1 MELRHLSYFIA
12 VAEERHFTRA
22 ARRVHVAQSGLS
34 TAIRTLEREL
44 GAELFIRNTRS
55 VELTDAG
62 RALLAE
68 ARHTVVAAEAAREA
82 VAAVQG
88 VVTGRLAIGTLQC
101 LGALDVSAL
110 LTRFHRAHPGV
121 EIRLRQSGTTDLLE
135 QVRAGDL
142 DAAFVSVPAVEPAGV
157 SLRAL
162 SAEPLL
168 LACAPGHRLA
178 GEAEVGLSDLKEE
191 SFVDFH
197 PGWITRDLTDRV
209 LAAEGIERRV
219 AVEANDVHFLLDLA
233 ADGLGIALVP
243 ASFQHK
249 KTCAVFVR
257 LADPVPIWEL
267 AVATPAGRRPSAAAR
282 ALLSDGALT
291 AGLN

>member
-1 MELRHLSYFIA
+1 MELRHLTYFIA

-22 ARRVHVAQSGLS
+22 AQRVHVAQSGLS
-34 TAIRTLEREL
+34 TAIRSLEREL

-68 ARHTVVAAEAAREA
+68 ARHTVGAAEAARDA

-101 LGALDVSAL
+101 LGALNVSAL

-121 EIRLRQSGTTDLLE
+121 EIRLRQSGSTELLGL
-135 QVRAGDL
+135 VHGGDL
-142 DAAFVSVPAVEPAGV
+142 DAAFVTVPFVEQPGV
-157 SLRAL
+157 TLRPL

-168 LACAPGHRLA
+168 LACAPDHPLA
-178 GEAEVGLSDLKEE
+178 AERQIGVLDLKDET
-191 SFVDFH
+191 FVDFH

-209 LAAEGIERRV
+209 LAAECIERRV
-219 AVEANDVHFLLDLA
+219 ALEANDVHFLLDLVA
-233 ADGLGIALVP
+233 GGLGVALVP
-243 ASFQHK
+243 ESFRHK
-249 KTCAVFVR
+249 QTTAKFVP
-257 LADPVPIWEL
+257 LADEVPRWEL
-267 AVATPAGRRPSAAAR
+267 AIATPAGRRLSAAAR
-282 ALLSDGALT
+282 AFLSDPALT
-291 AGLN
+291 P

>member
-22 ARRVHVAQSGLS
+22 AQRVHVAQSGLS
-34 TAIRTLEREL
+34 TAIRSLEREL

-68 ARHTVVAAEAAREA
+68 ARHTVGAAEAARDA

-101 LGALDVSAL
+101 LGGLDVSAL

-121 EIRLRQSGTTDLLE
+121 EIRLRQSGSTDLIGLLHG
-135 QVRAGDL
+135 GDL
-142 DAAFVSVPAVEPAGV
+142 DAAFVSVPFTEQPGV
-157 SLRAL
+157 TLRPL

-168 LACAPGHRLA
+168 LACAPDHPLA
-178 GEAEVGLSDLKEE
+178 AERRVGVLDLKDET
-191 SFVDFH
+191 FVDFH

-209 LAAEGIERRV
+209 LAAECIERRV
-219 AVEANDVHFLLDLA
+219 ALEANDVHFLLDLVA
-233 ADGLGIALVP
+233 GGLGVALVP
-243 ASFQHK
+243 ESFRHK
-249 KTCAVFVR
+249 QTTAKFVP
-257 LADPVPIWEL
+257 LPDDVPRWEL
-267 AVATPAGRRPSAAAR
+267 AVATPTGRRLSAAAR
-282 ALLSDGALT
+282 AFLSDPALT
-291 AGLN
+291 P

>member
-1 MELRHLSYFIA
+1 MELRHLTYFIA

-22 ARRVHVAQSGLS
+22 AQRVHVAQSGLS
-34 TAIRTLEREL
+34 TAIRSLEREL

-68 ARHTVVAAEAAREA
+68 ARHTVGAAEAARDA

-101 LGALDVSAL
+101 LGGLNVSAL

-121 EIRLRQSGTTDLLE
+121 EIRLRQSGSTELLGL
-135 QVRAGDL
+135 VHGGDL
-142 DAAFVSVPAVEPAGV
+142 DAAFVSVPFVEQPGIT
-157 SLRAL
+157 LRPL

-168 LACAPGHRLA
+168 LACAPDHPLA
-178 GEAEVGLSDLKEE
+178 AERQIGVLDLKDET
-191 SFVDFH
+191 FVDFH

-209 LAAEGIERRV
+209 LAAACIERRV
-219 AVEANDVHFLLDLA
+219 ALEANDVHFLLDLVA
-233 ADGLGIALVP
+233 GGLGVAVVP
-243 ASFQHK
+243 DSFRHK
-249 KTCAVFVR
+249 RTTAKFVP
-257 LADPVPIWEL
+257 LADEVPHWEL
-267 AVATPAGRRPSAAAR
+267 AVATPTGRRLSAAAR
-282 ALLSDGALT
+282 AFLSDPALT
-291 AGLN
+291 P

>member
-1 MELRHLSYFIA
+1 MELRQLSYFIA

-22 ARRVHVAQSGLS
+22 AQRVHVAQSGLS

-62 RALLAE
+62 RALLTE
-68 ARHTVVAAEAAREA
+68 ARHTVGAAEAARDA
-82 VAAVQG
+82 VAAVKG

-110 LTRFHRAHPGV
+110 LTRFYRAHPGV
-121 EIRLRQSGTTDLLE
+121 EIRLRQSGSTDLLD
-135 QVRAGDL
+135 QVRGGDL
-142 DAAFVSVPAVEPAGV
+142 DAAFVSMPPTEPAGV
-157 SLRAL
+157 ALRPL
-162 SAEPLL
+162 STEPLL
-168 LACAPGHRLA
+168 LACAADHVLA
-178 GEAEVGLSDLKEE
+178 AEAEVRLTDLKEE

-219 AVEANDVHFLLDLA
+219 ALEANDVHFLLDLVS
-233 ADGLGIALVP
+233 DRLGVALVP
-243 ASFQHK
+243 ASFRHK
-249 KTCAVFVR
+249 QTNARFVP
-257 LADPVPIWEL
+257 LADPAPLWEL

-282 ALLSDGALT
+282 ALLADPALT
-291 AGLN
+291 P

>member
-1 MELRHLSYFIA
+1 MELRHLTYFIA

-22 ARRVHVAQSGLS
+22 AQRVHVAQSGLS
-34 TAIRTLEREL
+34 TAIRSLEREL

-68 ARHTVVAAEAAREA
+68 ARHTVGAAEAARDA

-101 LGALDVSAL
+101 LGALNVSAL

-121 EIRLRQSGTTDLLE
+121 EIRLRQSGSTELLGL
-135 QVRAGDL
+135 VHGGDL
-142 DAAFVSVPAVEPAGV
+142 DAAFVTVPFVEQPGV
-157 SLRAL
+157 TLRPL

-168 LACAPGHRLA
+168 LACAPDHPLA
-178 GEAEVGLSDLKEE
+178 TERQIGVLDLKDET
-191 SFVDFH
+191 FVDFH

-209 LAAEGIERRV
+209 LAAECIERRV
-219 AVEANDVHFLLDLA
+219 ALEANDVHFLLDLVA
-233 ADGLGIALVP
+233 GGLGVALVP
-243 ASFQHK
+243 ESFRHK
-249 KTCAVFVR
+249 QTTAKFVP
-257 LADPVPIWEL
+257 LADEVPRWEL
-267 AVATPAGRRPSAAAR
+267 AIATPTGRRLSAAAR
-282 ALLSDGALT
+282 AFLSDPALT
-291 AGLN
+291 P

>member
-22 ARRVHVAQSGLS
+22 AQRVHIAQSGLS

-68 ARHTVVAAEAAREA
+68 ARHTVGAAEAAREA
-82 VAAVQG
+82 VAAVKG
-88 VVTGRLAIGTLQC
+88 VVAGSLAIGTLQC
-101 LGALDVSAL
+101 LGALDVMAL

-121 EIRLRQSGTTDLLE
+121 EIRLRQSGSTELLD
-135 QVRAGDL
+135 QVRGGDL
-142 DAAFVSVPAVEPAGV
+142 DAAFVSLPPTELSGVE
-157 SLRAL
+157 LRAL

-168 LACAPGHRLA
+168 LACAVDHALATESSVRLC
-178 GEAEVGLSDLKEE
+178 DLKDET
-191 SFVDFH
+191 FVDFH

-209 LAAEGIERRV
+209 LASEGIARRV
-219 AVEANDVHFLLDLA
+219 ALEANDVPFLLDLVA
-233 ADGLGIALVP
+233 NGLGVALVP
-243 ASFQHK
+243 ASFRHK
-249 KTCAVFVR
+249 KANARFLP
-257 LADPVPIWEL
+257 LADPAPSWEL

-282 ALLSDGALT
+282 AFLADATLSKA
-291 AGLN
+291 A

>member
-1 MELRHLSYFIA
+1 MELRHLEYFIA

-44 GAELFIRNTRS
+44 GAELFVRNTRS
-55 VELTDAG
+55 VDLTDAG
-62 RALLAE
+62 RALLTE
-68 ARHTVVAAEAAREA
+68 ARHTVNAAAAAREA

-121 EIRLRQSGTTDLLE
+121 EIRLRQSGTTELLE

-142 DAAFVSVPAVEPAGV
+142 DAAFVSVPMTDPSGV
-157 SLRAL
+157 SLRPL

-168 LACAPGHRLA
+168 VACAPGHRLA
-178 GEAEVGLSDLKEE
+178 GEGSVRLTDLKEE
-191 SFVDFH
+191 RFVDFH
-197 PGWITRDLTDRV
+197 EGWITRDLTDRV

-219 AVEANDVHFLLDLA
+219 TLEVNDIHFLLDLVA
-233 ADGLGIALVP
+233 GGLGVALVP
-243 ASFQHK
+243 DSFRRKQ
-249 KTCAVFVR
+249 TRARFVP
-257 LADPVPIWEL
+257 LAEPAPVWEL
-267 AVATPAGRRPSAAAR
+267 AIATPAGRPAGAAAR
-282 ALLSDGALT
+282 ALLADLAPDLG
-291 AGLN
+291 